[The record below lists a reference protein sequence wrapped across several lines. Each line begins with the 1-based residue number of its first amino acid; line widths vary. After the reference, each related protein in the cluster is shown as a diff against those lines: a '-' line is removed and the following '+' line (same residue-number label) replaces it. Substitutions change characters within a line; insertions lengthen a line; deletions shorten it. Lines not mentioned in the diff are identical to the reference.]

1 VQFAAAVIAAVFVGA
16 QASDRALGD
25 TGGAPAATPSPTLT
39 AQPGEIMP
47 PPSIQP
53 TMTSMPPTN
62 APQTPSFSQTPGP
75 DPDQYPSIV
84 RSGPTPP
91 PSPSGTPGT
100 PGPQVTSPPPT
111 PPPGFGRITADR
123 MYGKANGDMDA
134 DGHVLIISG
143 DSSITA
149 DRAHYDSVARVVR
162 ASGNVHY
169 VAANGDTA
177 VAQSLDYD
185 VVHDRVIMDHV
196 EGQSSSVAY
205 QAERIHGYLYYKG
218 DRITIDHNGHAVLER
233 GWVTTCDLHHVAYHI
248 TGKEIEVRP
257 SDRLIAHSPAL
268 YLGKYLVA
276 GLGILVVPLTPE
288 GERRPT
294 AIAPRIGYNS
304 IYGVF
309 IKNYINFYSSP
320 YFYGTYHIDL
330 FQKAGVGL
338 GADLFFSRRD
348 GMGSG
353 ELTLYNLHSNA
364 YQRSVTGTTN
374 SFQSTLTLQR
384 VFSHH
389 VTLSANAN
397 YTSQTLLT
405 SIPPTLSANVNI
417 VHSGARSTTSYGGT
431 ATTTGPN
438 SAFGALINHNIAF
451 SPVFSENVS
460 LQLQVNNAVSG
471 GGTASEFSSFSRSVI
486 FMNDTRYSAPA
497 FDADLVISTNH
508 GQTSSDSSGTV
519 TTTPVIG
526 LQKVPELTVHS
537 RPFSISNIRLPVTFT
552 FTDGVYDDGYDTI
565 VTARHE
571 LSGQAGSA
579 IYRIGD
585 NTTVSALLGVRQ
597 DLYGTGD
604 ERGVVSEAF
613 SLQNFFGRHADNTLA
628 YQEQSVRGYTPMPA
642 FDLLTG
648 FDGINDVLNVYNG
661 SAYRFTASANYD
673 FKNKFLSPITY
684 QLNVSPT
691 PNSSVLLGDSYDPHG
706 TGYGPLTITLST
718 PVGRN
723 DYVQFLGNYDFKM
736 HGLEGQNWFLTHT
749 VNDCYQIR
757 VAYRQPLHEVDISVN
772 LLAFPNQ
779 GVNFGLTGGSLL
791 PQSFG
796 SP

>member
-1 VQFAAAVIAAVFVGA
+1 VQ
-16 QASDRALGD
+16 
-25 TGGAPAATPSPTLT
+25 ATL
-39 AQPGEIMP
+39 P
-47 PPSIQP
+47 PV
-53 TMTSMPPTN
+53 TPPTH
-62 APQTPSFSQTPGP
+62 APETPGFNQPPGLEP
-75 DPDQYPSIV
+75 DLIPGV
-84 RSGPTPP
+84 VHNGPTPS

-100 PGPQVTSPPPT
+100 PGPQETPPPPT

-123 MYGKANGDMDA
+123 LFGKANGDMDA

-149 DRAHYDSVARVVR
+149 DRAHYDSETHIVR
-162 ASGNVHY
+162 ATGDVHY

-177 VAQSLDYD
+177 IAEALEYD
-185 VVHDRVIMDHV
+185 VLRDRVIMDHV
-196 EGQSSSVAY
+196 EGQSSSVSY
-205 QAERIHGYLYYKG
+205 QAERIHGYIYYKG
-218 DRITIDHNGHAVLER
+218 ERITIDHNGHAILER
-233 GWVTTCDLHHVAYHI
+233 GWITTCDLHHVAYHV

-257 SDRLIAHSPAL
+257 SDRLIAHGPAL

-288 GERRPT
+288 GQRRPS

-304 IYGVF
+304 LYGLF

-320 YFYGTYHIDL
+320 YFYGTYHVD
-330 FQKAGVGL
+330 FFTKAGIGL
-338 GADLFFSRRD
+338 GADLYWARRD
-348 GMGSG
+348 GMGTG
-353 ELTLYNLHSNA
+353 ELTLYNLHSNS
-364 YQRSVTGTTN
+364 YQRTVTGTVN
-374 SFQSTLTLQR
+374 SFQSTLTLER
-384 VFSHH
+384 MFSHH

-397 YTSQTLLT
+397 YTTETLLT

-417 VHSGARSTTSYGGT
+417 VHAGARSTTSYGGT

-438 SAFGALINHNIAF
+438 SAFGAIINHNIAF

-460 LQLQVNNAVSG
+460 LQLQVNSAVSG
-471 GGTASEFSSFSRSVI
+471 AGTPFEFSSYSRSVI
-486 FMNDTRYSAPA
+486 FMNDTRYSASA
-497 FDADLVISTNH
+497 FDADLVVSTNH
-508 GQTSSDSSGTV
+508 GLTSSNASGTI

-537 RPFSISNIRLPVTFT
+537 RPFSISNIRLPLTFT
-552 FTDGVYDDGYDTI
+552 LTDGVYDDGYDTI

-571 LSGQAGSA
+571 LTGQAGNA
-579 IYRIGD
+579 IYRIGESA
-585 NTTVSALLGVRQ
+585 TVSGLLAVRQ

-604 ERGVVSEAF
+604 ERGTLSEQF
-613 SLQNFFGRHADNTLA
+613 SLQKFFGRHADNTLA
-628 YQEQSVRGYTPMPA
+628 YQMQSVRGYTPMPA

-648 FDGINDVLNVYNG
+648 YDEINDILNIYNG

-673 FKNKFLSPITY
+673 FKNKFISPISY
-684 QLNVSPT
+684 QLNIAPSPYS
-691 PNSSVLLGDSYDPHG
+691 NVLLGDSYDPHG
-706 TGYGPLTITLST
+706 TGYGPLTITMST

-723 DYVQFLGNYDFKM
+723 DYLQFLGNYDFKM
-736 HGLEGQNWFLTHT
+736 HALTGQNWFLTHT

-779 GVNFGLTGGSLL
+779 AVNFGLTGNSLI

>member
-1 VQFAAAVIAAVFVGA
+1 VKSAAAILAAVFVGA

-25 TGGAPAATPSPTLT
+25 SSGTAGASPTPALT
-39 AQPGEIMP
+39 PLPAQSGLS
-47 PPSIQP
+47 PSSQP
-53 TMTSMPPTN
+53 TMGSMPPTY
-62 APQTPSFSQTPGP
+62 APQTPSFNQTPAP
-75 DPDQYPSIV
+75 DPDQYPSLV
-84 RSGPTPP
+84 RSGPTPA
-91 PSPSGTPGT
+91 PSPSGSPGT
-100 PGPQVTSPPPT
+100 PAPQMTSPPPT

-123 MYGKANGDMDA
+123 LYGKANGDMDA

-143 DSSITA
+143 DSSISA
-149 DRAHYDSVARVVR
+149 DRAHFDSAAHVVR
-162 ASGNVHY
+162 ATGNVHY

-177 VAQSLDYD
+177 VAQALEYD
-185 VVHDRVIMDHV
+185 VARDRVVMDHV
-196 EGQSSSVAY
+196 EGQSSSVTY
-205 QAERIHGYLYYKG
+205 QAERIRGYLYYKG
-218 DRITIDHNGHAVLER
+218 DRITIEHNGHAVLER
-233 GWVTTCDLHHVAYHI
+233 GWVTTCDLLHVAYHI
-248 TGKEIEVRP
+248 TGKEIEIRP
-257 SDRLIAHSPAL
+257 NDRLIARGPAL
-268 YLGKYLVA
+268 YLGRLLVA

-288 GERRPT
+288 GQRRQT
-294 AIAPRIGYNS
+294 AVAPRIGYNS

-338 GADLFFSRRD
+338 GVDLFFARRD
-348 GMGSG
+348 GNGSG

-364 YQRSVTGTTN
+364 TQRIITGTTN

-384 VFSHH
+384 LFAHH

-405 SIPPTLSANVNI
+405 SIPPTLSANVSI
-417 VHSGARSTTSYGGT
+417 VHAGARSTTSYGGT

-460 LQLQVNNAVSG
+460 LQLQVNSAVSG
-471 GGTASEFSSFSRSVI
+471 SGTTSEFSSFSRSVI
-486 FMNDTRYSAPA
+486 FMDDTRYSASA
-497 FDADLVISTNH
+497 FDADLVIATNH
-508 GQTSSDSSGTV
+508 GQTSSSSSGTV

-537 RPFSISNIRLPVTFT
+537 RPFSIANIRLPVTFT
-552 FTDGVYDDGYDTI
+552 LTDGIYDDGYDSI

-571 LSGQAGSA
+571 LAGQLGSA

-585 NTTVSALLGVRQ
+585 STTISALVGVRQ

-604 ERGVVSEAF
+604 ERGVISEAF
-613 SLQNFFGRHADNTLA
+613 SLQNYVGRHADNTLA
-628 YQEQSVRGYTPMPA
+628 YQEQSVRGFTPMPA

-648 FDGINDVLNVYNG
+648 SDGVNDILNVYNG
-661 SAYRFTASANYD
+661 SAYRFTASANYNFSD
-673 FKNKFLSPITY
+673 KFLSPIAY
-684 QLNVSPT
+684 QLSVSPT
-691 PNSSVLLGDSYDPHG
+691 PYSSVLLGDSYDPHG

-723 DYVQFLGNYDFKM
+723 DYLQFLGNYDFKM
-736 HGLEGQNWFLTHT
+736 HNLTGQNWFLTHT

-757 VAYRQPLHEVDISVN
+757 IAYRQPLHEVDVSVN

-779 GVNFGLTGGSLL
+779 AVNFGLNGGSLV